1 MVIAQQ
7 LPGVGIT
14 RKINFPI
21 IESFYFT
28 NDKAIIPEIKLL
40 YMEAFTVG
48 LSAQY
53 VDNLKLDKY
62 LQTIFDTGGAF
73 VGRSSRAITACL
85 LYAPI
90 GFDAE
95 CPTELRQTINSDSSV
110 YIAELMVAEKE
121 RGKGIAK
128 ELLQSFLQ
136 ESVRKRISDVVI
148 RVWAENNIA
157 LNLYQ
162 KSGFVYAAEIMQE
175 KLKNDGFTPFT
186 MKKLYLRKEL
196 K

>member
-1 MVIAQQ
+1 
-7 LPGVGIT
+7 
-14 RKINFPI
+14 
-21 IESFYFT
+21 
-28 NDKAIIPEIKLL
+28 
-40 YMEAFTVG
+40 
-48 LSAQY
+48 
-53 VDNLKLDKY
+53 
-62 LQTIFDTGGAF
+62 
-73 VGRSSRAITACL
+73 
-85 LYAPI
+85 
-90 GFDAE
+90 
-95 CPTELRQTINSDSSV
+95 
-110 YIAELMVAEKE
+110 MVAEKE